1 METMISYIEVFF
13 TILSKFSKNLLW
25 CFASYSIH
33 PGESVSRQIQQQF
46 PEEDDVTGYCGA
58 AFNQSP
64 PKHAPYA
71 QNVRLDI
78 TSISNI
84 TYCECRGNSACCSN
98 NKSSSRNNLWIT
110 PFGMSA
116 FKQDEI
122 GNLYKLLPV
131 TITIHNR
138 PYKLAGYSRAGR
150 GHFTSVI
157 EYNGKHLHYDVVGI
171 TKELRLS
178 QQNTTM

>member
-78 TSISNI
+78 TSNSNI
-84 TYCECRGNSACCSN
+84 TYCECQGNSVVQKTSL
-98 NKSSSRNNLWIT
+98 RNNLWII
-110 PFGMSA
+110 PFGISA
-116 FKQDEI
+116 FKQDDI

-157 EYNGKHLHYDVVGI
+157 EYNGKQLHYDGMGI
-171 TKELRLS
+171 TK
-178 QQNTTM
+178 